1 MARILVVGSVNID
14 RIWWLNA
21 PVREGARIS
30 YDRIENRYGG
40 GGYYTGRTLLSLGH
54 DVRLLTRLADDEPG
68 RQCRE
73 MLEQSGFDTSLVTMI
88 NDETRPFDILVDPSG
103 ERTILF
109 SGQSRRPPIAEIPA
123 SDADVVYLNVLRMDP
138 AVSEL
143 LLQRHT
149 VVSQYPLAVGER
161 RPAHVLLASRSD
173 VHLDGHAA
181 LFAAA
186 QLRAGQSLRSLVLTD
201 GAAPVRILDAAG
213 ETQSCVPASPSV
225 AETIG
230 AGDVFAGGF
239 IDAYV
244 RGVTVEE
251 AARSGSD
258 IAVQFLS
265 NRTALSDTRRGSP
278 SPCRLAPDV
287 GATSR
292 QVKVRQGTFD

>member
-1 MARILVVGSVNID
+1 MTL
-14 RIWWLNA
+14 
-21 PVREGARIS
+21 REGARIS
-30 YDRIENRYGG
+30 YDRIETRYGG

-54 DVRLLTRLADDEPG
+54 DVRLLTRLANDEPG
-68 RQCRE
+68 WQCRE

-88 NDETRPFDILVDPSG
+88 DDETRSFDILVDPSG

-109 SGQSRRPPIAEIPA
+109 AGQARRPPIVEIVA
-123 SDADVVYLNVLRMDP
+123 AGVDVVYLNVHRMDP
-138 AVSEL
+138 AASEAL
-143 LLQRHT
+143 LPRHR
-149 VVSQYPLAVGER
+149 VVSQYPLAAGER

-173 VHLDGHAA
+173 VRLEGHAA

-213 ETQSCVPASPSV
+213 ETQSCVPAGPPA

-244 RGVTVEE
+244 RGDTVAES
-251 AARSGSD
+251 AKCGGD
-258 IAVQFLS
+258 IAVRFLASRASLFEARAPAFLS
-265 NRTALSDTRRGSP
+265 PDTKRTAQ
-278 SPCRLAPDV
+278 A
-287 GATSR
+287 
-292 QVKVRQGTFD
+292 